1 MKFNEIIYNLREDA
15 EPKLTQKELGIKLN
29 LTQRKISYLEKG
41 KNEPSIEDIIAYCKF
56 FDVSSDYILGLT
68 KDKRKYW

>member
-29 LTQRKISYLEKG
+29 ITQRKISYLEKG

>member
-29 LTQRKISYLEKG
+29 LTQRKVSYLENG